1 MTLLTE
7 AIHHWREALSAN
19 FTVTTLKTAIIV
31 WCILIILLVLF
42 FVDNKWLL
50 AGILLYEVMP

>member
-7 AIHHWREALSAN
+7 TLHHWREMLSDN
-19 FTVTTLKTAIIV
+19 FTVTALKTAIII
-31 WCILIILLVLF
+31 WCILIILFVLF